1 MLGFTSPAHAE
12 SQFQEWTCYQ
22 GEENFWHM
30 YQPIEHYQ
38 AHRTL
43 TWADCL
49 WWKDGNPGLE
59 YIWSW
64 QPDFVAWSIANAGL
78 YQTTTTTTSTTTSTS
93 TLPATTTTESTTTTS
108 TTTSTT
114 LPQTTSSSSTT
125 TIMPATTT
133 IPPTTTLPPTT
144 TTTSTTTSTTPP
156 APEPTTTTSTSTT
169 STIPP
174 TTTTSTTVVPSTTTE
189 PAKPSTTTVANTT
202 STSTTA
208 LEQST
213 TTTAEVLVIG
223 PSLVQAQAIAL
234 VASVEAI
241 QQITATQ
248 AVEAFHAIN
257 ENTLSD
263 DQAAAIVEAV
273 QDAPVEIREAF
284 EAQINVFNGKFDNYV
299 PTGQTVTVKQRRILV
314 AATALISIQGLSLGS
329 GNNENRKRT

>member
-1 MLGFTSPAHAE
+1 
-12 SQFQEWTCYQ
+12 
-22 GEENFWHM
+22 M
-30 YQPIEHYQ
+30 YQPIDHYQ

-49 WWKDGNPGLE
+49 WWKDGNPGPE

-64 QPDFVAWSIANAGL
+64 QLGFVPWSFEDRAKYL
-78 YQTTTTTTSTTTSTS
+78 PTTTTTSTS
-93 TLPATTTTESTTTTS
+93 TLPPTTTTESTTTTS

-125 TIMPATTT
+125 TTMPATTT

-144 TTTSTTTSTTPP
+144 TTTSTTTSTMPP

-169 STIPP
+169 STVPP
-174 TTTTSTTVVPSTTTE
+174 TTTTSTTVVFSTTIE
-189 PAKPSTTTVANTT
+189 PAKPSTTTVVNTT

-208 LEQST
+208 PEQST
-213 TTTAEVLVIG
+213 TTTTEVLVIG
-223 PSLVQAQAIAL
+223 PSLVQAQAVAL

-241 QQITATQ
+241 QQITTNQ

-257 ENTLSD
+257 EDTLSD